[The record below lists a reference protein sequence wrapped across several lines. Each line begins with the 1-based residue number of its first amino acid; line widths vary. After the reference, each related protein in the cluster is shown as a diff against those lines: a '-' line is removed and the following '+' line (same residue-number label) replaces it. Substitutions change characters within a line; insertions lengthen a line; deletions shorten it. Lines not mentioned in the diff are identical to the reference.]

1 MENRLWNNHIPDCHC
16 AEGEMS
22 EITIYNSMSQTYN
35 IENDIIEYMYIFIQY
50 RILGSSQGIL

>member
-1 MENRLWNNHIPDCHC
+1 MENKLWNNHIPDCHG

-35 IENDIIEYMYIFIQY
+35 IENDIKMAT
-50 RILGSSQGIL
+50 